1 MTESTADATLELL
14 RRMRAESTEQF
25 SSIAAR
31 FDKVDK
37 NIGLLA
43 DGLIN
48 MRVEMKNLT
57 ASIDTLS
64 IATASHGRQLADL
77 DDRMSAVENRI
88 AGVEDRMGR
97 IEKHLNIPQ

>member
-14 RRMRAESTEQF
+14 RRMRAENTE
-25 SSIAAR
+25 R
-31 FDKVDK
+31 FDKIDK

-48 MRVEMKNLT
+48 MRVEMKSLT